1 MSELLIQRDL
11 GGLEPTGDGWTLYG
25 LAVPYERDQ
34 RVSDDGSTFYLE
46 RFAAGA
52 YARDVAKG
60 GRWVNLFVGHGGDE
74 GDRFLG
80 RCIGLRE
87 SDGLYAEVR
96 LNREHQLAEQA
107 RSGEL
112 TGWSVSARVY
122 RSRETKSPSGQRL
135 VVREVCGLSHIAA
148 TPVPQYVGAGVIV
161 ARDHQFTGPQAAP
174 RREQLRARL
183 AALRPSQG

>member
-34 RVSDDGSTFYLE
+34 RVSDDGKTFYVE
-46 RFAAGA
+46 RFSSGA

-60 GRWVNLFVGHGGDE
+60 GRWVNLMIGHKGDE

-87 SDGLYAEVR
+87 TDGLYAEMR
-96 LNREHQLAEQA
+96 LNRAHPLAEQA

-122 RSRETKSPSGQRL
+122 RSREVLRPDGQRVL
-135 VVREVCGLSHIAA
+135 VREQCGLSHIAA
-148 TPVPQYVGAGVIV
+148 TPVPQYAGAGVLV
-161 ARDHQFTGPQAAP
+161 ARDHQLAGPQDAP

-183 AALRPSQG
+183 ATIKG

>member
-11 GGLEPTGDGWTLYG
+11 GALEPTGDGWTLVG

-34 RVSDDGSTFYLE
+34 RVSDDGKDWYFE
-46 RFAAGA
+46 RFATRSF
-52 YARDVAKG
+52 ARDVAKG
-60 GRWVNLFVGHGGDE
+60 GRWVNLMIGHIGDE
-74 GDRFLG
+74 GDRYLG

-96 LNREHQLAEQA
+96 LNREHPLAEQA

-112 TGWSVSARVY
+112 RGWSVQTRVY
-122 RSRETKSPSGQRL
+122 RSRELRRPDGQRAVL
-135 VVREVCGLSHIAA
+135 REMCGLNHIAA
-148 TPVPQYVGAGVIV
+148 TPVPQYTGAGVIV
-161 ARDHQFTGPQAAP
+161 ARDHQLTGVPDAP

-183 AALRPSQG
+183 AAIKG